1 MQRRDFLNAFIA
13 GATAG
18 AGLLIPVGRGAW
30 AATGGG
36 TQSFAT
42 AAGMDGAS
50 PAAGGATGRKLIVVM
65 LRGAVDGLNVVAP
78 VGAPN
83 YARLRPTIALLPP
96 GQGQGPGENQ
106 GALDLDGYFGL
117 HPALAPLL
125 PLWNQ
130 KKLAFVHASGSP
142 DGTRSH
148 FDAQDYMESAT
159 PGVKSTP
166 DGWMNRLI
174 AALPGTSTPTRAVS
188 IGPTM
193 PRILGGNA
201 AAVNLASGAAAGKP
215 GVLDR
220 PAMGAAFDQL
230 YLGHERFGRAY
241 QDGRAAHKEVM
252 AATMAE
258 MAAADGGAPL
268 PFGFPDDAARLAVL
282 MRNDPNVQMAFFALG
297 GWDTHASQGAGTGQL
312 ANRLAPLAQGLAL
325 LAQRLG
331 PLFEDTTIV
340 VMSEFG
346 RTARENGNGGTD
358 HGHGN
363 VMWVLGGGVAGG
375 KVLGEWRGVA
385 DDQLNEGRDLPVT
398 TDFRTVLAHIA
409 ERHLRLSDSQLERV
423 FPSLPGG
430 ASPRL
435 LRA

>member
-1 MQRRDFLNAFIA
+1 MQRRDFLNAFA
-13 GATAG
+13 AG
-18 AGLLIPVGRGAW
+18 AGLMIPLGREAW
-30 AATGGG
+30 AATSVQRP
-36 TQSFAT
+36 T
-42 AAGMDGAS
+42 D
-50 PAAGGATGRKLIVVM
+50 RKLIVVM

-78 VGAPN
+78 IGDEN
-83 YARLRPTIALLPP
+83 YAQLRPSIALAAP
-96 GQGQGPGENQ
+96 GKDN

-117 HPALAPLL
+117 HPALAPLM
-125 PLWNQ
+125 PLWRE

-142 DGTRSH
+142 DATRSH

-174 AALPGTSTPTRAVS
+174 ATLPGTSTPTRAVS
-188 IGPTM
+188 VGPTM
-193 PRILGGNA
+193 PRILSGQA
-201 AAVNLASGAAAGKP
+201 AAINIANGSAAGKP
-215 GVLDR
+215 GALDR
-220 PAMGAAFDQL
+220 PQLATAFDQL
-230 YLGHERFGRAY
+230 YMGHERFGKVY
-241 QDGRAAHKEVM
+241 QDGREAHKEVM

-258 MAAADGGAPL
+258 SMAADGGAPL
-268 PFGFPDDAARLAVL
+268 PNGFPDDAARLALL

-312 ANRLAPLAQGLAL
+312 ANRLAPLGQGLAL
-325 LAQRLG
+325 LAQKLG
-331 PLFEDTTIV
+331 PMFEDTTIV

-375 KVLGEWRGVA
+375 KVLGDWQGVGNG
-385 DDQLNEGRDLPVT
+385 QLNEGRDLPVT
-398 TDFRTVLAHIA
+398 TDFRTVLAQIA
-409 ERHLRLSDSQLERV
+409 ERHLRLSDSQLAQV
-423 FPSLPGG
+423 FPRMPSSSGL
-430 ASPRL
+430 RL